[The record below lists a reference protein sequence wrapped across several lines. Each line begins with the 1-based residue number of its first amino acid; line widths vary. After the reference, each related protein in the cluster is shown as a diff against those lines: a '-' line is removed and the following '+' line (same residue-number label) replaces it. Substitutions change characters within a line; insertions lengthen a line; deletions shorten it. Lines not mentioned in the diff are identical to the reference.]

1 MATSSIHGSLR
12 IKLLRLILG
21 ALLLLGGATLLS
33 IGALIYSA
41 DREVQAQ
48 REQELLASLEEKAR
62 LLGFNQALALR
73 SLVAD
78 NLFGDVKA
86 LIYQTVSEN
95 NDIAYGLFFDA
106 ESRVWA
112 ASGLGVAGSAKDA
125 PPLTAKDLQALG
137 ISAEHSPRP
146 VLRRRANPM
155 GGDDVLEVAAP
166 VVSEGAHA
174 GTVIYGISTKGVV
187 ERMVQARS
195 LASARLVTTLGL
207 IGALILGSVAASYFL
222 VKRVAVHITEPL
234 LALRSAAGA
243 IATGLRSSSP
253 SGQATGVQ
261 LKQWER
267 VQIASGD
274 ELELLGAAFNSMVEA
289 NEQAFEELR
298 VKTEQALEASRLKSE
313 FLANMSHEIRTPMNG
328 ILGVIRLMQNQA
340 LDGKMRRYVETV
352 DASANTLMAIINDVL
367 DFSKLE
373 AGKYV
378 AQHVSYDLR
387 LVIQE
392 VAELMA
398 SQAHEKGL
406 ELVYRVERRVPTG
419 VVGDPDRF
427 RQVLTNLVGNAIKF
441 TERGEVLIDASG
453 GQQDKTSALIKLA
466 VVDTGPGIAAD
477 DQKKLFSAFTQVD
490 GSMVRNHGG
499 TGLGLAISK
508 RLVEVMGGEIAVEST
523 PGQGSKFW
531 FTIKVGVTAGGEQIR
546 SAEWASGRRALVVE
560 ISKSWRDVVVE
571 HLVAWGFD
579 AESTASGRDAI
590 NRLELALLENR
601 PFSAAVVG
609 VQMDDLGLE
618 EFLRT
623 IQSVPGLQTL
633 PVVALYHM
641 GSSVALSGL
650 DSSLVTQLPKP
661 LRVSELYNTLQSAL
675 TGAKAAPVSKP
686 GVEPGKIASKLP
698 VLVVDDNEI
707 NRYVAMEQV
716 EQLGLRV
723 ETAANGLEAL
733 ECVKRKQYVAV
744 LMDCQMPVMDGY
756 TATQKIREWESN
768 RNRHT
773 VIIALTAHALVGER
787 DRVLAA
793 GMDDYLAKPVRPQSL
808 QKTLW
813 RHVVLHRDEPE
824 PVSARAMNGKQPAAL
839 PVLAPEVPRSRKLI
853 ELVLKNVPSQL
864 DGLEAAIRD
873 ALVAEVKAS
882 AHKLKGS
889 MLSIGAS
896 RVAELAEKM
905 QHAAGQGELPRT
917 DDLARLR
924 QEFDSVSIA
933 LREELFAAE
942 AEVSVARNLS

>member
-1 MATSSIHGSLR
+1 MTSQTAHGSLR

-33 IGALIYSA
+33 SGALIYST
-41 DREVQAQ
+41 DREVQEK
-48 REQELLASLEEKAR
+48 REQELLGGLEEKAR

-86 LIYQTVSEN
+86 LIFQTVSEN
-95 NDIAYGLFFDA
+95 NDIAYGLFLDS
-106 ESRVWA
+106 ENRVWA
-112 ASGLGVAGSAKDA
+112 ASGLSTANTAKDA
-125 PPLTAKDLQALG
+125 PPLTVKDLQAFG
-137 ISAEHSPRP
+137 ISTDQQPRP
-146 VLRRRANPM
+146 ALRRRANPI
-155 GGDDVLEVAAP
+155 GAGDVLEIAAP
-166 VVSEGAHA
+166 VVSEGTHA
-174 GTVIYGISTKGVV
+174 GTVIYGISTKNVA
-187 ERMVQARS
+187 ERLAQARD
-195 LASARLVTTLGL
+195 LAASRLATTLGL

-234 LALRSAAGA
+234 FALRSAAGA
-243 IATGLRSSSP
+243 IATGLRSNAP
-253 SGQATGVQ
+253 LAEATGVAR
-261 LKQWER
+261 KKWER
-267 VQIASGD
+267 VQISSGD
-274 ELELLGAAFNSMVEA
+274 ELELLGSAFNSMVEA

-441 TERGEVLIDASG
+441 TERGEVLIDASTP
-453 GQQDKTSALIKLA
+453 QHDKTSALVKLA

-490 GSMVRNHGG
+490 GSLVRKHGG

-508 RLVEVMGGEIAVEST
+508 HLVEAMGGEIGLEST
-523 PGQGSKFW
+523 PGQGSRFW

-579 AESTASGRDAI
+579 AESTTSGRDAI
-590 NRLELALLENR
+590 NMLELGLLEKR

-618 EFLRT
+618 EFVRT
-623 IQSVPGLQTL
+623 IQSVPSLRSL

-650 DSSLVTQLPKP
+650 DSTLVTQLPKP

-675 TGAKAAPVSKP
+675 TGAVAAPVSKP
-686 GVEPGKIASKLP
+686 GVEPGRIASKLP

-723 ETAANGLEAL
+723 ETASNGLEAL
-733 ECVKRKQYVAV
+733 EYVKQKQYVAV

-756 TATQKIREWESN
+756 TATQKIREWESGTG
-768 RNRHT
+768 RHT

-813 RHVVLHRDEPE
+813 RHVVLNRDEPE
-824 PVSARAMNGKQPAAL
+824 PGPLLVDTGKAPAVL
-839 PVLAPEVPRSRKLI
+839 PVLDPEVPRSRKLI
-853 ELVLKNVPSQL
+853 ELVLKNVPGQL
-864 DGLEAAIRD
+864 DTLEAAFKE
-873 ALVAEVKAS
+873 AMTKEVMAS

-905 QHAAGQGELPRT
+905 QLAAGQGELPRNG
-917 DDLARLR
+917 DLARMR
-924 QEFDSVSIA
+924 QEFASVSAA
-933 LREELFAAE
+933 LREELTRAAQ
-942 AEVSVARNLS
+942 AT

>member
-1 MATSSIHGSLR
+1 MVTPNTNGSLR
-12 IKLLRLILG
+12 LKLLRLILG

-33 IGALIYSA
+33 SGALIYST
-41 DREVQAQ
+41 DREVQAK
-48 REQELLASLEEKAR
+48 REEELLGSLEEKAR

-86 LIYQTVSEN
+86 LIFQTVSEN

-106 ESRVWA
+106 ENRVWA
-112 ASGLGVAGSAKDA
+112 ASGLGQAAGPKDA
-125 PPLTAKDLQALG
+125 PALTAKDLQALG
-137 ISAEHSPRP
+137 ISTEHHPRS
-146 VLRRRANPM
+146 VLRRRQNPM
-155 GGDDVLEVAAP
+155 GGSDILEVAAP
-166 VVSEGAHA
+166 VVTEGTHA
-174 GTVIYGISTKGVV
+174 GTVIYGISTKSVV
-187 ERMVQARS
+187 ERMVQARE
-195 LASARLVTTLGL
+195 LARSRLVTTLGL

-234 LALRSAAGA
+234 FALRSAAGA
-243 IATGLRSSSP
+243 IANGLRSSAPP
-253 SGQATGVQ
+253 SQTTGIEP
-261 LKQWER
+261 KQWER
-267 VQIASGD
+267 VQIKSGD
-274 ELELLGAAFNSMVEA
+274 ELELLGEAFNSMVEA
-289 NEQAFEELR
+289 NEQAFDELR

-328 ILGVIRLMQNQA
+328 ILGVIRLMQNQP

-387 LVIQE
+387 LVVQE

-441 TERGEVLIDASG
+441 TDRGEVLVDVAAP
-453 GQQDKTSALIKLA
+453 QQDKSSALVKVA

-477 DQKKLFSAFTQVD
+477 DQKKLFAAFTQVD

-508 RLVEVMGGEIAVEST
+508 HLVEVMGGEIGIDST
-523 PGQGSKFW
+523 PGQGSRFW

-579 AESTASGRDAI
+579 AEATTSGRDAI
-590 NRLELALLENR
+590 SRLELSLLEKR

-609 VQMDDLGLE
+609 VQMDDLDLE
-618 EFLRT
+618 AFLRT
-623 IQSVPGLQTL
+623 IQSVPGLERL

-641 GSSVALSGL
+641 GSSVALTGL
-650 DSSLVTQLPKP
+650 ESTLVTQLPKP

-675 TGAKAAPVSKP
+675 TGAKIAPVSKP

-723 ETAANGLEAL
+723 ETACNGLEAL
-733 ECVKRKQYVAV
+733 ECIKQKRYVAV

-756 TATQKIREWESN
+756 TATQKIREWE
-768 RNRHT
+768 REKNRHT

-824 PVSARAMNGKQPAAL
+824 TAPALTSGAREPASL
-839 PVLAPEVPRSRKLI
+839 LVLDPEVPRSRKLI
-853 ELVLKNVPSQL
+853 ELVLKNVPQQL
-864 DGLEAAIRD
+864 DGLEASLRASV
-873 ALVAEVKAS
+873 VAEVKAS

-905 QHAAGQGELPRT
+905 QFAAGQGELPAT
-917 DDLARLR
+917 GDLAR
-924 QEFDSVSIA
+924 I
-933 LREELFAAE
+933 REEFAS
-942 AEVSVARNLS
+942 VSVALKEELAATAQAT

>member
-1 MATSSIHGSLR
+1 MATPNTHGSLR

-21 ALLLLGGATLLS
+21 ALLLLGGTTLFAS
-33 IGALIYSA
+33 GALIYST
-41 DREVQAQ
+41 DRAVQAK
-48 REQELLASLEEKAR
+48 REQELLNGLEEKAR

-86 LIYQTVSEN
+86 LIHQTVSEN
-95 NDIAYGLFFDA
+95 NDIAYGVFFDA
-106 ESRVWA
+106 ENRVWA
-112 ASGLGVAGSAKDA
+112 ASGLTRANAAKQAPGVA
-125 PPLTAKDLQALG
+125 PPNFTATDLEALG
-137 ISAEHSPRP
+137 ISTAHQGGL
-146 VLRRRANPM
+146 VLRRRQNPL

-166 VVSEGAHA
+166 VVSEGTHA
-174 GTVIYGISTKGVV
+174 GTVIYGISTQGVV
-187 ERMVQARS
+187 DHMVQARD
-195 LASARLVTTLGL
+195 LASSRLVTTLGL
-207 IGALILGSVAASYFL
+207 IVVLILGSGAASYFL
-222 VKRVAVHITEPL
+222 VKRLTVHITEPL
-234 LALRSAAGA
+234 LALRTAAGA
-243 IATGLRSSSP
+243 IASGLRSSAPPTESP
-253 SGQATGVQ
+253 VADR
-261 LKQWER
+261 KKWER
-267 VQIASGD
+267 VQITSGD

-298 VKTEQALEASRLKSE
+298 VKTEQALEASRMKSE

-328 ILGVIRLMQNQA
+328 ILGVIRLMQNQS

-352 DASANTLMAIINDVL
+352 DASANTLMSIINDVL

-441 TERGEVLIDASG
+441 TERGEVLIDAAAS
-453 GQQDKTSALIKLA
+453 QQDKTSALIKIA
-466 VVDTGPGIAAD
+466 VVDTGPGIAPD
-477 DQKKLFSAFTQVD
+477 DQKKLFAAFSQVD
-490 GSMVRNHGG
+490 GSLVRKHGG

-508 RLVEVMGGEIAVEST
+508 RLVEVMGGEVGLDST
-523 PGQGSKFW
+523 PGQGSRFW
-531 FTIKVGVTAGGEQIR
+531 FTIRVGVTAGGEQIR
-546 SAEWASGRRALVVE
+546 SAEWAGGRRALVVE
-560 ISKSWRDVVVE
+560 HSRSWRDVVVE

-579 AESTASGRDAI
+579 AESATSGRDAI
-590 NRLELALLENR
+590 NRLELAILEKR

-623 IQSVPGLQTL
+623 IQSVPALQTL
-633 PVVALYHM
+633 PIVALYHM
-641 GSSVALSGL
+641 GSSVTLSGM
-650 DSSLVTQLPKP
+650 DSSMVTQLPKP

-675 TGAKAAPVSKP
+675 TGASTPPPSKP
-686 GVEPGKIASKLP
+686 GAEPGKIASKLP

-723 ETAANGLEAL
+723 ETACNGQEAL

-756 TATQKIREWESN
+756 TATQEIRAWERS

-813 RHVVLHRDEPE
+813 RHVVLNREEPG
-824 PVSARAMNGKQPAAL
+824 SAPSRRGADMAPSSG
-839 PVLAPEVPRSRKLI
+839 PVLDPEVPRSRKLI
-853 ELVLKNVPSQL
+853 ELVLKNVPVQL
-864 DGLEAAIRD
+864 DGLEGVIRSAVAAEI
-873 ALVAEVKAS
+873 KAS

-905 QHAAGQGELPRT
+905 QHAAAQGELPDT
-917 DDLARLR
+917 SDLARIR
-924 QEFDSVSIA
+924 DEFDSVSIA
-933 LREELFAAE
+933 LKEELAAT
-942 AEVSVARNLS
+942 AKAT

>member
-1 MATSSIHGSLR
+1 MVTPNTHGSLR

-33 IGALIYSA
+33 SGALIYST
-41 DREVQAQ
+41 DREVQAK
-48 REQELLASLEEKAR
+48 REEELLGGLEEKAR

-86 LIYQTVSEN
+86 LIFQTVSES

-112 ASGLGVAGSAKDA
+112 ASGLGQAAGPKDA
-125 PPLTAKDLQALG
+125 PALTAKDLQALG
-137 ISAEHSPRP
+137 ISPEHHPRL
-146 VLRRRANPM
+146 VLRRRQNPM
-155 GGDDVLEVAAP
+155 GGSDVLEVAAP
-166 VVSEGAHA
+166 VVTEGTHA
-174 GTVIYGISTKGVV
+174 GTVIYGISTKSVV
-187 ERMVQARS
+187 ERMVQARELS
-195 LASARLVTTLGL
+195 RSRLVTTLGL

-234 LALRSAAGA
+234 FALRSAAGA
-243 IATGLRSSSP
+243 IASGLRSSAPP
-253 SGQATGVQ
+253 SQTTGIEP
-261 LKQWER
+261 KKWER
-267 VQIASGD
+267 VQIKSGD
-274 ELELLGAAFNSMVEA
+274 ELELLGEAFNSMVEA
-289 NEQAFEELR
+289 NEHAFEELR

-328 ILGVIRLMQNQA
+328 ILGVIRLMQNQP

-387 LVIQE
+387 LVVQE

-441 TERGEVLIDASG
+441 TDRGEVLVDVAAP
-453 GQQDKTSALIKLA
+453 QQDKSSALVKLA

-477 DQKKLFSAFTQVD
+477 DQKKLFAAFTQVD

-508 RLVEVMGGEIAVEST
+508 HLVEVMGGEIGVDST
-523 PGQGSKFW
+523 PGQGSRFW
-531 FTIKVGVTAGGEQIR
+531 FTIKVGVTSGGEQIR

-579 AESTASGRDAI
+579 AESTTSGRDAI
-590 NRLELALLENR
+590 SRLELALLEKR

-609 VQMDDLGLE
+609 VQMDDLDLE
-618 EFLRT
+618 AFLRT
-623 IQSVPGLQTL
+623 IRSVPGLERL

-650 DSSLVTQLPKP
+650 ESTVVTQLPKP

-675 TGAKAAPVSKP
+675 TGAKIAPVSKP

-723 ETAANGLEAL
+723 ETACNGLEAL

-756 TATQKIREWESN
+756 TATQKIREWESGK
-768 RNRHT
+768 NRHT

-824 PVSARAMNGKQPAAL
+824 PTPALTNGASEPAPL
-839 PVLAPEVPRSRKLI
+839 LVLDPEVPRSRKLI
-853 ELVLKNVPSQL
+853 ELVLKNVPQQL
-864 DGLEAAIRD
+864 DGLEASLRASV
-873 ALVAEVKAS
+873 AAEVKAS

-905 QHAAGQGELPRT
+905 QFAAGRGELPAT
-917 DDLARLR
+917 GDLARIR
-924 QEFDSVSIA
+924 EEFDA
-933 LREELFAAE
+933 
-942 AEVSVARNLS
+942 VSVALKEELAATAQAT

>member
-1 MATSSIHGSLR
+1 MDTPNTHGSLR
-12 IKLLRLILG
+12 SKLLRLILG

-33 IGALIYSA
+33 SGALIYST
-41 DREVQAQ
+41 DREVQAK
-48 REQELLASLEEKAR
+48 REEELLGGLEEKAR

-78 NLFGDVKA
+78 NLFSDVKA
-86 LIYQTVSEN
+86 LIFQTVSEN

-106 ESRVWA
+106 ENRVWA
-112 ASGLGVAGSAKDA
+112 ASGLGPAGGVKDA

-137 ISAEHSPRP
+137 ISTEHHPRP
-146 VLRRRANPM
+146 ALKRRQNPM
-155 GGDDVLEVAAP
+155 GGSDVVEISAP
-166 VVSEGAHA
+166 VVTEGSHA
-174 GTVIYGISTKGVV
+174 GTVIYGVSTRSVV
-187 ERMVQARS
+187 ERMIQARD
-195 LASARLVTTLGL
+195 LAAHRLVTTLGL

-234 LALRSAAGA
+234 FALRSAAGA
-243 IATGLRSSSP
+243 IASGLRSSGP
-253 SGQATGVQ
+253 EAETTGVER
-261 LKQWER
+261 KKWER
-267 VQIASGD
+267 VQIKSGD
-274 ELELLGAAFNSMVEA
+274 ELELLGEAFNSMVEA

-328 ILGVIRLMQNQA
+328 ILGVIRLMQNQPIE
-340 LDGKMRRYVETV
+340 GKMRRYVETV

-387 LVIQE
+387 LVVQE

-441 TERGEVLIDASG
+441 TDRGEVLVDVASP
-453 GQQDKTSALIKLA
+453 QQDKSSAIIKLA
-466 VVDTGPGIAAD
+466 VVDTGPGIAPE
-477 DQKKLFSAFTQVD
+477 DQKKLFAAFTQVD

-508 RLVEVMGGEIAVEST
+508 HLVEVMGGEIGVEST

-560 ISKSWRDVVVE
+560 ISKTWRDVVVE

-579 AESTASGRDAI
+579 AEATASGRDAI
-590 NRLELALLENR
+590 NRLELAQLEQR

-609 VQMDDLGLE
+609 VQMNDLGLE

-650 DSSLVTQLPKP
+650 ESTLVTQLPKP

-675 TGAKAAPVSKP
+675 TGAKIAPESKP

-723 ETAANGLEAL
+723 ETACNGLEAV

-756 TATQKIREWESN
+756 TATQKIREWESAK
-768 RNRHT
+768 NRHT

-813 RHVVLHRDEPE
+813 RHVVLHRDEPA
-824 PVSARAMNGKQPAAL
+824 PTSVRTSGARTPAPL
-839 PVLAPEVPRSRKLI
+839 HVLDPEVPRSRKLI
-853 ELVLKNVPSQL
+853 ELALKNVPAQL
-864 DGLEAAIRD
+864 DHLEASIGNAQ
-873 ALVAEVKAS
+873 AAEVKAS

-889 MLSIGAS
+889 MLSIGAA

-905 QHAAGQGELPRT
+905 QLAAGQGELPRA
-917 DDLARLR
+917 DDLARIR
-924 QEFDSVSIA
+924 QEFDSVSVA
-933 LREELFAAE
+933 LKEELAATAE
-942 AEVSVARNLS
+942 ATT

>member
-1 MATSSIHGSLR
+1 MATPNTHGSLR

-21 ALLLLGGATLLS
+21 ALLLLGGTTLLAS
-33 IGALIYSA
+33 GALIYST
-41 DREVQAQ
+41 DRAVQAK
-48 REQELLASLEEKAR
+48 REQELLSGLEEKAR

-86 LIYQTVSEN
+86 LIHQTVSEN
-95 NDIAYGLFFDA
+95 NDIAYGVFFDA
-106 ESRVWA
+106 ENRVWA
-112 ASGLGVAGSAKDA
+112 ASGLARAPASKDA
-125 PPLTAKDLQALG
+125 PGPAAPNYTAADLESLG
-137 ISAEHSPRP
+137 ISTAHQSRL
-146 VLRRRANPM
+146 VLRRRQNPL
-155 GGDDVLEVAAP
+155 GGEDVLEVAAP
-166 VVSEGAHA
+166 VISEGAHA
-174 GTVIYGISTKGVV
+174 GSVIYGVSTRSVA
-187 ERMVQARS
+187 ERMVQARD
-195 LASARLVTTLGL
+195 LAANRLVTTLGL
-207 IGALILGSVAASYFL
+207 IVALILGSGAASYFL

-234 LALRSAAGA
+234 LALRTAAGA
-243 IATGLRSSSP
+243 IATGLRSSAPPTESP
-253 SGQATGVQ
+253 IVDR
-261 LKQWER
+261 KKWER
-267 VQIASGD
+267 VQITSGD
-274 ELELLGAAFNSMVEA
+274 ELELLGSAFNSMVEA

-298 VKTEQALEASRLKSE
+298 VKTEQALEASRMKSE

-328 ILGVIRLMQNQA
+328 ILGVIRLMQNQS

-352 DASANTLMAIINDVL
+352 DASANTLMSIINDVL

-419 VVGDPDRF
+419 IVGDPDRF

-441 TERGEVLIDASG
+441 TERGEVLIDASIS
-453 GQQDKTSALIKLA
+453 QQDKATALIKLA
-466 VVDTGPGIAAD
+466 VVDTGPGIAPD
-477 DQKKLFSAFTQVD
+477 DQKKLFAAFSQVD
-490 GSMVRNHGG
+490 GSLVRKHGG

-508 RLVEVMGGEIAVEST
+508 RLVEVMGGEVGLDST
-523 PGQGSKFW
+523 PGQGSRFW
-531 FTIKVGVTAGGEQIR
+531 FTIRVGVTAGGEQIR

-560 ISKSWRDVVVE
+560 ISRSWRDVVVE

-579 AESTASGRDAI
+579 AESATSGRDAI
-590 NRLELALLENR
+590 NRLELAVLEKR

-623 IQSVPGLQTL
+623 IQSVPALQTL

-641 GSSVALSGL
+641 GSSVTLSGM
-650 DSSLVTQLPKP
+650 DSSMVTQLPKP

-675 TGAKAAPVSKP
+675 TGASTPPPSKP
-686 GVEPGKIASKLP
+686 GAEPGKIASKLP

-723 ETAANGLEAL
+723 ETACNGQEAL
-733 ECVKRKQYVAV
+733 ECVKRKRYVAV

-756 TATQKIREWESN
+756 TATQEIRAWERS

-813 RHVVLHRDEPE
+813 RHVVLSRDEPPSSRSPSAPE
-824 PVSARAMNGKQPAAL
+824 LEAARA
-839 PVLAPEVPRSRKLI
+839 PVLDPEVPRSRKLI
-853 ELVLKNVPSQL
+853 ELVLKNVPAQL
-864 DGLEAAIRD
+864 DGLEAVIRS
-873 ALVAEVKAS
+873 AVAAEIKAN

-889 MLSIGAS
+889 MLSIGAA

-905 QHAAGQGELPRT
+905 QLAAGQGELPQAGDIT
-917 DDLARLR
+917 RLR
-924 QEFDSVSIA
+924 DEFDSVSAA
-933 LREELFAAE
+933 LKEELAAT
-942 AEVSVARNLS
+942 AKAT

>member
-1 MATSSIHGSLR
+1 MATPNNHGSLR

-21 ALLLLGGATLLS
+21 ALLLLGGTTLLAS
-33 IGALIYSA
+33 GALIYST
-41 DREVQAQ
+41 DRAVQAK
-48 REQELLASLEEKAR
+48 REQELLSGLEEKAR

-86 LIYQTVSEN
+86 LIHQTVSEN

-106 ESRVWA
+106 ENRVWA
-112 ASGLGVAGSAKDA
+112 ASGLTRANASNDALGVAA
-125 PPLTAKDLQALG
+125 PNLTAADLEALG
-137 ISAEHSPRP
+137 ISTAHQSRL
-146 VLRRRANPM
+146 VLRRRQNPL

-166 VVSEGAHA
+166 VVSEGTHA
-174 GTVIYGISTKGVV
+174 GTVIYGISTKSVV
-187 ERMVQARS
+187 DHMVQARN
-195 LASARLVTTLGL
+195 LAASRLATTLGL
-207 IGALILGSVAASYFL
+207 IVALIIGSVAASYFV

-234 LALRSAAGA
+234 LALRTAAGA
-243 IATGLRSSSP
+243 IATGLRSSAPPTESP
-253 SGQATGVQ
+253 VADR
-261 LKQWER
+261 KKWER
-267 VQIASGD
+267 VQITSGD

-298 VKTEQALEASRLKSE
+298 VKTEQALEASRMKSE

-328 ILGVIRLMQNQA
+328 ILGVIRLMQNQT

-352 DASANTLMAIINDVL
+352 DASANTLMSIINDVL

-441 TERGEVLIDASG
+441 TDRGEVLIDAATS
-453 GQQDKTSALIKLA
+453 QQDKTSALIKLA
-466 VVDTGPGIAAD
+466 VVDTGPGIAAE
-477 DQKKLFSAFTQVD
+477 DQKKLFAAFSQVD
-490 GSMVRNHGG
+490 GSLVRKHGG

-508 RLVEVMGGEIAVEST
+508 RLVEVMGGEVGLDST
-523 PGQGSKFW
+523 PGQGSRFW
-531 FTIKVGVTAGGEQIR
+531 FTIRVGVTAGGEQIR

-560 ISKSWRDVVVE
+560 NSRSWRDVVVE

-579 AESTASGRDAI
+579 AESATSGRDAI
-590 NRLELALLENR
+590 NRLELAVLERR

-623 IQSVPGLQTL
+623 IQSVPALQTL

-641 GSSVALSGL
+641 GSSVTLSGL
-650 DSSLVTQLPKP
+650 DSSMVTQLPKP

-675 TGAKAAPVSKP
+675 TGASTPPISKP
-686 GVEPGKIASKLP
+686 GAEPGKIASKLP

-723 ETAANGLEAL
+723 ETACNGQEAL

-756 TATQKIREWESN
+756 TATQEIRAWERSK
-768 RNRHT
+768 NRHT

-813 RHVVLHRDEPE
+813 KHVVLSRDEPGSSPSLPRVDE
-824 PVSARAMNGKQPAAL
+824 EESVDA
-839 PVLAPEVPRSRKLI
+839 PVLDPEVPRSRKLI
-853 ELVLKNVPSQL
+853 ELVLKNVPVQL
-864 DGLEAAIRD
+864 DGLEGVIRD
-873 ALVAEVKAS
+873 AAAAEIKAS

-896 RVAELAEKM
+896 RVAALAEKM
-905 QHAAGQGELPRT
+905 QHAAGRGDVPHP

-924 QEFDSVSIA
+924 AEFDSVSIA
-933 LREELFAAE
+933 LKEELAAT
-942 AEVSVARNLS
+942 AKAT

>member
-1 MATSSIHGSLR
+1 MEPRHSHGSLR
-12 IKLLRLILG
+12 NKLLRLILG
-21 ALLLLGGATLLS
+21 ALLLLGGATLFS
-33 IGALIYSA
+33 SGALLYST
-41 DREVQAQ
+41 DREVQAK
-48 REQELLASLEEKAR
+48 REQELLGGLEEKAR
-62 LLGFNQALALR
+62 LLGFNQSLALR

-95 NDIAYGLFFDA
+95 SDIAYGLFFDA
-106 ESRVWA
+106 ENRVWA
-112 ASGLGVAGSAKDA
+112 ASGLGPNAAAKDA
-125 PPLTAKDLQALG
+125 PNLTAKDLQTLG
-137 ISAEHSPRP
+137 ISTQHQPRP
-146 VLRRRANPM
+146 VLRRRENPM
-155 GGDDVLEVAAP
+155 GGSDVLEVAAP
-166 VVSEGAHA
+166 VVLEGSHA
-174 GTVIYGISTKGVV
+174 GTVIYGISTKNVV
-187 ERMVQARS
+187 DRMVQARE
-195 LASARLVTTLGL
+195 LASSRLRATLGL

-243 IATGLRSSSP
+243 IATGLRADSP
-253 SGQATGVQ
+253 GLSTGVERR
-261 LKQWER
+261 KWER
-267 VQIASGD
+267 VQISSGD

-298 VKTEQALEASRLKSE
+298 VKTEQALEASRMKSE

-328 ILGVIRLMQNQA
+328 ILGVIRLMQSQT
-340 LDGKMRRYVETV
+340 LGGKMRRYVETV

-378 AQHVSYDLR
+378 AQHLAYDLR
-387 LVIQE
+387 LVVQE

-406 ELVYRVERRVPTG
+406 ELVYRVERRVPSG

-441 TERGEVLIDASG
+441 TERGEVLIDASTA
-453 GQQDKTSALIKLA
+453 QQEQSSALVKIA
-466 VVDTGPGIAAD
+466 VVDTGPGIALE

-490 GSMVRNHGG
+490 GSLVRKHGG

-508 RLVEVMGGEIAVEST
+508 RLVEAMGGEIGLEST
-523 PGQGSKFW
+523 PGQGSRFW
-531 FTIKVGVTAGGEQIR
+531 FTIRVGVTSEGEQIR

-590 NRLELALLENR
+590 NRLELGLLEKR

-618 EFLRT
+618 DFVRT
-623 IQSVPGLQTL
+623 IQSVPALQSL
-633 PVVALYHM
+633 PIVALYQM
-641 GSSVALSGL
+641 GSSVALTGL
-650 DSSLVTQLPKP
+650 DASSVTQLPKP

-675 TGAKAAPVSKP
+675 TGAKAAQVSKP
-686 GVEPGKIASKLP
+686 GVEHGKIASKLP

-723 ETAANGLEAL
+723 ETACNGLEAL
-733 ECVKRKQYVAV
+733 EAVKRKQYVAI

-756 TATQKIREWESN
+756 TATQKIREWERG

-813 RHVVLHRDEPE
+813 RHVVLNRDEPE
-824 PVSARAMNGKQPAAL
+824 PEAAPAGSVREPAAPL
-839 PVLAPEVPRSRKLI
+839 VLDPEVPRSRKLI
-853 ELVLKNVPSQL
+853 ELVLRNVPAQL
-864 DGLEAAIRD
+864 DCLDTSVREA
-873 ALVAEVKAS
+873 VAREVMAN

-889 MLSIGAS
+889 MLSIGAA

-905 QHAAGQGELPRT
+905 QLAAGQGELPRAG
-917 DDLARLR
+917 DLEQIR
-924 QEFDSVSIA
+924 QEFDSVSVA
-933 LREELFAAE
+933 LREELAAT
-942 AEVSVARNLS
+942 AKAT

>member
-1 MATSSIHGSLR
+1 MATPNTHGSLR

-21 ALLLLGGATLLS
+21 ALLLLGGTTLLAS
-33 IGALIYSA
+33 GALIYST
-41 DREVQAQ
+41 DRAVQAK
-48 REQELLASLEEKAR
+48 REQELLSGLEEKAR

-86 LIYQTVSEN
+86 LIHQTVSEN

-106 ESRVWA
+106 ENRVWA
-112 ASGLGVAGSAKDA
+112 ASGLARVPTSNDA
-125 PPLTAKDLQALG
+125 PSPAAPNFTAADLESLG
-137 ISAEHSPRP
+137 ISTAHQTRL
-146 VLRRRANPM
+146 VLRRRQNPL

-166 VVSEGAHA
+166 VISEGTHA
-174 GTVIYGISTKGVV
+174 GTVIYGISTRSVV
-187 ERMVQARS
+187 ERMVQARD
-195 LASARLVTTLGL
+195 LAANRLVTTLGL
-207 IGALILGSVAASYFL
+207 IVALILGSGAASYFL

-234 LALRSAAGA
+234 LALRTAAGA
-243 IATGLRSSSP
+243 IATGLRSSAPSTESP
-253 SGQATGVQ
+253 IVDR
-261 LKQWER
+261 KKWER
-267 VQIASGD
+267 VQITSGD

-298 VKTEQALEASRLKSE
+298 VKTEQALEASRMKSE

-328 ILGVIRLMQNQA
+328 ILGVIRLMQNQS

-352 DASANTLMAIINDVL
+352 DASANTLMSIINDVL

-419 VVGDPDRF
+419 IVGDPDRF

-441 TERGEVLIDASG
+441 TERGEVLIDASTS
-453 GQQDKTSALIKLA
+453 QQDKATALIKLA
-466 VVDTGPGIAAD
+466 VVDTGPGIAPD
-477 DQKKLFSAFTQVD
+477 DQKKLFAAFSQVD
-490 GSMVRNHGG
+490 GSLVRKHGG

-508 RLVEVMGGEIAVEST
+508 RLVEVMGGEVGLDST
-523 PGQGSKFW
+523 PGQGSRFW
-531 FTIKVGVTAGGEQIR
+531 FTIRVGVTAGGEQIR

-560 ISKSWRDVVVE
+560 NSRSWRDVVVE

-579 AESTASGRDAI
+579 AESATSGRDAI
-590 NRLELALLENR
+590 NRLELAVLERR

-618 EFLRT
+618 EFLKT
-623 IQSVPGLQTL
+623 IQSVPALQTL

-641 GSSVALSGL
+641 GSSVTLSGM
-650 DSSLVTQLPKP
+650 DSSMVTQLPKP

-675 TGAKAAPVSKP
+675 TGASTPPPSKP
-686 GVEPGKIASKLP
+686 GAEPGKIASKLP

-723 ETAANGLEAL
+723 ETACNGQEAL

-756 TATQKIREWESN
+756 TATQEIRAWERS

-813 RHVVLHRDEPE
+813 RHVVLSREEPGSS
-824 PVSARAMNGKQPAAL
+824 PSLSAAATEAESA
-839 PVLAPEVPRSRKLI
+839 PVLDPEVPRSRKLI
-853 ELVLKNVPSQL
+853 ELVLKNVPAQL
-864 DGLEAAIRD
+864 DGLEGVIRSAVAAEI
-873 ALVAEVKAS
+873 KAN

-889 MLSIGAS
+889 MLSIGAG

-905 QHAAGQGELPRT
+905 QLAAGQGEVPQAR
-917 DDLARLR
+917 DLARIR
-924 QEFDSVSIA
+924 DEFDA
-933 LREELFAAE
+933 
-942 AEVSVARNLS
+942 VSVALKEELAATAKAT

>member
-1 MATSSIHGSLR
+1 MPTPNAHGSLR
-12 IKLLRLILG
+12 NKLLRLILG

-33 IGALIYSA
+33 SGALIYST
-41 DREVQAQ
+41 DREVQAK
-48 REQELLASLEEKAR
+48 REQELLGGLEEKAR
-62 LLGFNQALALR
+62 LLGFNQSLALR

-86 LIYQTVSEN
+86 LIHQTVSEN
-95 NDIAYGLFFDA
+95 SDIAYGLFIDS
-106 ESRVWA
+106 ENRVWA
-112 ASGLGVAGSAKDA
+112 ASGLGQATGAKDA
-125 PPLTAKDLQALG
+125 PGPTAKELQALG
-137 ISAEHSPRP
+137 ISTEHQPRP
-146 VLRRRANPM
+146 ALKRRANPM
-155 GGDDVLEVAAP
+155 GGADVLEVAAP
-166 VVSEGAHA
+166 VVSEGTQA
-174 GTVIYGISTKGVV
+174 GTVIYGISTKSVA
-187 ERMVQARS
+187 ERMAQARE
-195 LASARLVTTLGL
+195 LAASRLATTLGL
-207 IGALILGSVAASYFL
+207 IVALILGSVAASYFL

-234 LALRSAAGA
+234 FALRSAAGA
-243 IATGLRSSSP
+243 IATGLRANAPVAES
-253 SGQATGVQ
+253 TGVGR
-261 LKQWER
+261 KKWER

-387 LVIQE
+387 LVVQE

-441 TERGEVLIDASG
+441 TDRGEVLIDASTA
-453 GQQDKTSALIKLA
+453 QQDKASALVKLA
-466 VVDTGPGIAAD
+466 VVDTGPGIAAE

-490 GSMVRNHGG
+490 GSMVRKHGG

-508 RLVEVMGGEIAVEST
+508 HLVEAMGGEIGLEST
-523 PGQGSKFW
+523 PGQGSRFW

-579 AESTASGRDAI
+579 AESTASARDAI
-590 NRLELALLENR
+590 NRLELGLLEKR

-618 EFLRT
+618 EFVRT
-623 IQSVPGLQTL
+623 IQSVSGLRSL
-633 PVVALYHM
+633 PIVALYHM

-650 DSSLVTQLPKP
+650 DSSVVTQLPKP

-675 TGAKAAPVSKP
+675 TGAAAAPVSKP
-686 GVEPGKIASKLP
+686 GVEPGRIASKLP

-723 ETAANGLEAL
+723 ETASNGLEAL
-733 ECVKRKQYVAV
+733 EYVKQKQYVAV

-756 TATQKIREWESN
+756 TATQKIREWE
-768 RNRHT
+768 RGIGRHT

-813 RHVVLHRDEPE
+813 RHVVLNRDEPE
-824 PVSARAMNGKQPAAL
+824 PGAPLPDATKAPAVL
-839 PVLAPEVPRSRKLI
+839 PVLDPEVPRSRKLI
-853 ELVLKNVPSQL
+853 ELVLKNVPVQL
-864 DGLEAAIRD
+864 DSLESAFKEAMTR
-873 ALVAEVKAS
+873 EVMAS

-889 MLSIGAS
+889 MLSIGAA

-905 QHAAGQGELPRT
+905 QLAAREGELPRT
-917 DDLARLR
+917 GDLAQLR
-924 QEFDSVSIA
+924 QEFDSVSVA
-933 LREELFAAE
+933 LEQELAAT
-942 AEVSVARNLS
+942 AKAS

>member
-1 MATSSIHGSLR
+1 MATPHIHGSLR
-12 IKLLRLILG
+12 NKLLRLILG
-21 ALLLLGGATLLS
+21 ALLLLGGATLFS
-33 IGALIYSA
+33 SGALIYST
-41 DREVQAQ
+41 DREVQQ
-48 REQELLASLEEKAR
+48 KREEELLGGLEEKAR

-95 NDIAYGLFFDA
+95 GDIAYGLFFDA
-106 ESRVWA
+106 ENRVWA
-112 ASGLGVAGSAKDA
+112 ASGLGPANAAKDA
-125 PPLTAKDLQALG
+125 PTLTAKDLQAFG
-137 ISAEHSPRP
+137 ISTAHQPRP
-146 VLRRRANPM
+146 VLKRRENPM
-155 GGDDVLEVAAP
+155 GGSDVLEVAAP
-166 VVSEGAHA
+166 VVVEGSHA
-174 GTVIYGISTKGVV
+174 GTVIYGISTKNVV
-187 ERMVQARS
+187 DRMVQARE
-195 LASARLVTTLGL
+195 LASSRLVTTLGL

-243 IATGLRSSSP
+243 IATGLRADAPAQS
-253 SGQATGVQ
+253 TGVER
-261 LKQWER
+261 KKWER
-267 VQIASGD
+267 VRIASGD

-298 VKTEQALEASRLKSE
+298 VKTEQALEASRMKSE

-328 ILGVIRLMQNQA
+328 ILGVIRLMQNQT
-340 LDGKMRRYVETV
+340 LGGKMRRYVETV

-378 AQHVSYDLR
+378 AQHVAYDLR
-387 LVIQE
+387 LVVQE

-406 ELVYRVERRVPTG
+406 ELVYRVERRVPSG

-441 TERGEVLIDASG
+441 TERGEVLIDASTA
-453 GQQDKTSALIKLA
+453 QQEKSSALVKIA
-466 VVDTGPGIAAD
+466 VVDTGPGIALD
-477 DQKKLFSAFTQVD
+477 DQKRLFAAFTQVD
-490 GSMVRNHGG
+490 GSLVRKHGG

-508 RLVEVMGGEIAVEST
+508 RLVEAMGGEIGLEST
-523 PGQGSKFW
+523 PGQGSRFW
-531 FTIKVGVTAGGEQIR
+531 FTLRVGVTSEGEQMR

-590 NRLELALLENR
+590 NRLELGLLEKR

-618 EFLRT
+618 EFVRT
-623 IQSVPGLQTL
+623 IQSVPALQSL
-633 PVVALYHM
+633 PIVALYQM
-641 GSSVALSGL
+641 GTSVALSGL
-650 DSSLVTQLPKP
+650 DSTLVTQLPKP

-675 TGAKAAPVSKP
+675 TGATAAQVSKP

-723 ETAANGLEAL
+723 ETACNGLEAL
-733 ECVKRKQYVAV
+733 ESVKRRQYVAV

-756 TATQKIREWESN
+756 TATQKIREWEST

-813 RHVVLHRDEPE
+813 RHVVLNRDEPE
-824 PVSARAMNGKQPAAL
+824 LEATASGAGRPQAAPL
-839 PVLAPEVPRSRKLI
+839 VLDPEVPRSRKLI
-853 ELVLKNVPSQL
+853 ELVLKNVPAQL
-864 DGLEAAIRD
+864 DHLEASVREA
-873 ALVAEVKAS
+873 VAGEVLAS

-896 RVAELAEKM
+896 RVAALAEKM
-905 QHAAGQGELPRT
+905 QLAAGQGELP
-917 DDLARLR
+917 LAGELERIR
-924 QEFDSVSIA
+924 QEFDSVSVA
-933 LREELFAAE
+933 LREELAAT
-942 AEVSVARNLS
+942 AKAT

>member
-1 MATSSIHGSLR
+1 MVPPNTHGSLR

-33 IGALIYSA
+33 SGALIYST
-41 DREVQAQ
+41 DREVQAK
-48 REQELLASLEEKAR
+48 REEELLGSLEEKAR

-86 LIYQTVSEN
+86 LIFQTVSEN

-106 ESRVWA
+106 ENRVWA
-112 ASGLGVAGSAKDA
+112 ASGLGPAAGAKDA
-125 PPLTAKDLQALG
+125 PPLTAKELQALG
-137 ISAEHSPRP
+137 ISTEHHPRP
-146 VLRRRANPM
+146 VLKRRQNPM
-155 GGDDVLEVAAP
+155 GGSDVLEVAAP
-166 VVSEGAHA
+166 VVAEGSHA
-174 GTVIYGISTKGVV
+174 GTVIYGISTKSVV
-187 ERMVQARS
+187 ERMIQARD
-195 LASARLVTTLGL
+195 LAAQRLVTTLGL

-234 LALRSAAGA
+234 FALRSAAGA
-243 IATGLRSSSP
+243 IASGLRSNAP
-253 SGQATGVQ
+253 GTEASGVER
-261 LKQWER
+261 KEWER
-267 VQIASGD
+267 VRIKSGD
-274 ELELLGAAFNSMVEA
+274 ELELLGEAFNSMVEA

-298 VKTEQALEASRLKSE
+298 IKTEQALEASRLKSE

-328 ILGVIRLMQNQA
+328 ILGVIRLMQNQP

-378 AQHVSYDLR
+378 AQHVQYDLR
-387 LVIQE
+387 LVVQE

-441 TERGEVLIDASG
+441 TDRGEVLVDVAAP
-453 GQQDKTSALIKLA
+453 QQDAASATVKLA
-466 VVDTGPGIAAD
+466 VVDTGPGIAPD
-477 DQKKLFSAFTQVD
+477 DQKKLFAAFTQVD

-508 RLVEVMGGEIAVEST
+508 HLVEVMGGEIGVEST
-523 PGQGSKFW
+523 PGQGSRFW
-531 FTIKVGVTAGGEQIR
+531 FTIKVGVTSEGEQIR

-571 HLVAWGFD
+571 HLVAWGFN

-609 VQMDDLGLE
+609 VQMNDVGLE

-650 DSSLVTQLPKP
+650 DSTLVTQLPKP

-675 TGAKAAPVSKP
+675 TGAKIAPVSKP

-723 ETAANGLEAL
+723 ETACNGLEAV

-756 TATQKIREWESN
+756 TATQKIREWESAK
-768 RNRHT
+768 NRHT

-824 PVSARAMNGKQPAAL
+824 PAPLSASGARLPAL
-839 PVLAPEVPRSRKLI
+839 LHVLDPEVPRSRKLI
-853 ELVLKNVPSQL
+853 ELVLRNVPGQL
-864 DGLEAAIRD
+864 EHLDASVGKAEA
-873 ALVAEVKAS
+873 AEVKAS

-905 QHAAGQGELPRT
+905 QLAAGRGELPKT
-917 DDLARLR
+917 GDLEQIR
-924 QEFDSVSIA
+924 QEFDAVSVA
-933 LREELFAAE
+933 LREELASTAQ
-942 AEVSVARNLS
+942 ATT

>member
-1 MATSSIHGSLR
+1 MPTPNAHGSLR
-12 IKLLRLILG
+12 NKLLRLILG

-33 IGALIYSA
+33 SGALIYST
-41 DREVQAQ
+41 DREVQAT
-48 REQELLASLEEKAR
+48 REQELLGSLEEKAR
-62 LLGFNQALALR
+62 LLGFNQSLALR

-95 NDIAYGLFFDA
+95 SDIAYGLFVDS
-106 ESRVWA
+106 ENRVWA
-112 ASGLGVAGSAKDA
+112 ASGLGPASVAKDA
-125 PPLTAKDLQALG
+125 PALTVKDLQALG
-137 ISAEHSPRP
+137 ISAVHQPRP
-146 VLRRRANPM
+146 ALKRRANPM
-155 GGDDVLEVAAP
+155 GGVDVLEVSAP
-166 VVSEGAHA
+166 VVSEGTQA
-174 GTVIYGISTKGVV
+174 GTVIYGISTKSVA
-187 ERMVQARS
+187 ERMAHARE
-195 LASARLVTTLGL
+195 LAASRLATTLGL
-207 IGALILGSVAASYFL
+207 IVALIIGCVAASYFL

-243 IATGLRSSSP
+243 IATGLRSNAPLTES
-253 SGQATGVQ
+253 TGTAR
-261 LKQWER
+261 KSWER
-267 VQIASGD
+267 VQISSGD

-328 ILGVIRLMQNQA
+328 ILGVIRLMQSQA

-373 AGKYV
+373 AGKYI

-387 LVIQE
+387 LVVQE

-441 TERGEVLIDASG
+441 TERGEVLIDAITA
-453 GQQDKTSALIKLA
+453 QQDKGSALVKVA

-490 GSMVRNHGG
+490 GSLVRKHGG

-508 RLVEVMGGEIAVEST
+508 HLAEAMGGEIGVDST
-523 PGQGSKFW
+523 PGQGSRFW
-531 FTIKVGVTAGGEQIR
+531 FTIKVGVTAGAEQIR

-579 AESTASGRDAI
+579 AEAMASGRDAI
-590 NRLELALLENR
+590 NRLELGLLEQR

-609 VQMDDLGLE
+609 AQMDDLGLE
-618 EFLRT
+618 QFVRT
-623 IQSVPGLQTL
+623 VQSVPGLHRL
-633 PVVALYHM
+633 PIVALYHM

-650 DSSLVTQLPKP
+650 ESSVVTQLPKP

-675 TGAKAAPVSKP
+675 TGAAAAPVSKP
-686 GVEPGKIASKLP
+686 GVEPGRIASKLP

-723 ETAANGLEAL
+723 ETASNGLEAL
-733 ECVKRKQYVAV
+733 ECVKQKQYVAV

-756 TATQKIREWESN
+756 TATQKIREWESGIG
-768 RNRHT
+768 RHT

-813 RHVVLHRDEPE
+813 RHVVLNRDEPE
-824 PVSARAMNGKQPAAL
+824 PGPLLPDADRPSPVL
-839 PVLAPEVPRSRKLI
+839 PVLDPEVPRSRKLI
-853 ELVLKNVPSQL
+853 ELVLKNVPGQL
-864 DGLEAAIRD
+864 DSLESAFKEAMTK
-873 ALVAEVKAS
+873 EVMAS

-889 MLSIGAS
+889 MLSIGAA
-896 RVAELAEKM
+896 RVAELAEKV
-905 QHAAGQGELPRT
+905 QLAAREGDLPRKG
-917 DDLARLR
+917 DLSRLR
-924 QEFDSVSIA
+924 QEFDA
-933 LREELFAAE
+933 
-942 AEVSVARNLS
+942 VSVALRQELAATAKAS

>member
-1 MATSSIHGSLR
+1 MATPNIQGSLR

-21 ALLLLGGATLLS
+21 ALLLLGGTTLLS
-33 IGALIYSA
+33 SGALIYST

-48 REQELLASLEEKAR
+48 REQELLGSLEEKAR

-73 SLVAD
+73 SLVTD

-86 LIYQTVSEN
+86 LIHQTVSEN
-95 NDIAYGLFFDA
+95 KDIAYGLFFDA
-106 ESRVWA
+106 EDRVWA
-112 ASGLGVAGSAKDA
+112 ASGLRPADGAKDA
-125 PPLTAKDLQALG
+125 PNLTTKDLHALG
-137 ISAEHSPRP
+137 ISTDHPPRS
-146 VLRRRANPM
+146 VLRRRENPM

-166 VVSEGAHA
+166 VVLEGTHA
-174 GTVIYGISTKGVV
+174 GTVIYGISTRNVV
-187 ERMVQARS
+187 ERMVQARK
-195 LASARLVTTLGL
+195 LASSRLMTTLGL
-207 IGALILGSVAASYFL
+207 IGALVLGSFAASYVV
-222 VKRVAVHITEPL
+222 VKRLAVHITEPL
-234 LALRSAAGA
+234 LALRTAAGA
-243 IATGLRSSSP
+243 IAAGLRSDAP
-253 SGQATGVQ
+253 LEQTTGVARR
-261 LKQWER
+261 KWER
-267 VQIASGD
+267 VNIESGD
-274 ELELLGAAFNSMVEA
+274 EIELLGAAFNSMVEA

-298 VKTEQALEASRLKSE
+298 VKTEQALEASRMKSE

-328 ILGVIRLMQNQA
+328 ILGVIRLMQNQT
-340 LDGKMRRYVETV
+340 LGGKMRRYVETV

-378 AQHVSYDLR
+378 AQHVAYDLR

-406 ELVYRVERRVPTG
+406 ELVYRVERHVPTG

-441 TERGEVLIDASG
+441 TEQGEVLIDATAP
-453 GQQDKTSALIKLA
+453 QQDKTSALVKLV
-466 VVDTGPGIAAD
+466 VVDTGPGIAHE
-477 DQKKLFSAFTQVD
+477 DQQKLFAAFTQVD
-490 GSMVRNHGG
+490 GSLVRKHGG

-508 RLVEVMGGEIAVEST
+508 RLVEVMGGEIGLEST

-531 FTIKVGVTAGGEQIR
+531 FTIKVGVTAGAEQIR

-590 NRLELALLENR
+590 NRLELALLEKR

-609 VQMDDLGLE
+609 VQMDDLDLE
-618 EFLRT
+618 EFVRT
-623 IQSVPGLQTL
+623 IQSVPELQTL

-675 TGAKAAPVSKP
+675 TGAKVAPVVKP
-686 GVEPGKIASKLP
+686 GAEPGKIASKLP

-723 ETAANGLEAL
+723 ETASNGLEAL
-733 ECVKRKQYVAV
+733 ECVKKRQYVAV

-756 TATQKIREWESN
+756 TATQKIREWERG

-813 RHVVLHRDEPE
+813 RHVVLHRGEPDQD
-824 PVSARAMNGKQPAAL
+824 PALASAAKDPAVR
-839 PVLAPEVPRSRKLI
+839 PVLDPEVPRSRKLI
-853 ELVLKNVPSQL
+853 ELVLKNVPAQL
-864 DGLEAAIRD
+864 DSLDDCIQGA
-873 ALVAEVKAS
+873 VAPEVMAS

-889 MLSIGAS
+889 MLSIGAA

-905 QHAAGQGELPRT
+905 QLAAAKGELPQNG
-917 DDLARLR
+917 DLARIR
-924 QEFDSVSIA
+924 QEFDA
-933 LREELFAAE
+933 
-942 AEVSVARNLS
+942 VSVALKEELAATAKAT

>member
-1 MATSSIHGSLR
+1 MPSPNAHGSLR

-21 ALLLLGGATLLS
+21 ALLLLGGTTLLS
-33 IGALIYSA
+33 SGALIYST
-41 DREVQAQ
+41 DREVQTK
-48 REQELLASLEEKAR
+48 REQELLGGLEEKAR

-86 LIYQTVSEN
+86 LIFQTVSEN
-95 NDIAYGLFFDA
+95 GDIAYGLFLDS
-106 ESRVWA
+106 ENRVWA
-112 ASGLGVAGSAKDA
+112 ASGLTLANEAKDA
-125 PPLTAKDLQALG
+125 PSLTAKDLQALG
-137 ISAEHSPRP
+137 ISTEHKPRAA
-146 VLRRRANPM
+146 LRRRAHPL
-155 GGDDVLEVAAP
+155 GGVDVLEVTAP
-166 VVSEGAHA
+166 VVSEGTHA
-174 GTVIYGISTKGVV
+174 GTVIYGISTRHVA
-187 ERMVQARS
+187 ERLAQARD
-195 LASARLVTTLGL
+195 LAASRLATTLGL
-207 IGALILGSVAASYFL
+207 IGALILGSIAASYFL

-243 IATGLRSSSP
+243 IATGLRSNGPLAES
-253 SGQATGVQ
+253 TGVAR
-261 LKQWER
+261 KKWER

-340 LDGKMRRYVETV
+340 LEGKMRRYVETV

-441 TERGEVLIDASG
+441 TERGEVLIDASTPPTP
-453 GQQDKTSALIKLA
+453 QQDKTSALIKLA
-466 VVDTGPGIAAD
+466 VVDTGPGIAPD

-490 GSMVRNHGG
+490 GSLVRKHGG

-508 RLVEVMGGEIAVEST
+508 HLAEAMGGEVGLEST
-523 PGQGSKFW
+523 PGQGSRFW
-531 FTIKVGVTAGGEQIR
+531 FTLKVGVTSGGEQIR

-579 AESTASGRDAI
+579 AHSTTSGRDAI
-590 NRLELALLENR
+590 NQLELGLLENR

-609 VQMDDLGLE
+609 VQMQDLDLE
-618 EFLRT
+618 EFVRT
-623 IQSVPGLQTL
+623 IRSVPTL
-633 PVVALYHM
+633 RSLPIVALYHM

-675 TGAKAAPVSKP
+675 TGAAAAPVSKP
-686 GVEPGKIASKLP
+686 GVEPGRIASKLP

-723 ETAANGLEAL
+723 ETASNGLEAL
-733 ECVKRKQYVAV
+733 ECVKRKQYVAI

-756 TATQKIREWESN
+756 TSTQQIREWESGTG
-768 RNRHT
+768 RHT

-813 RHVVLHRDEPE
+813 RHVILNRDEPE
-824 PVSARAMNGKQPAAL
+824 LTTTLPGADKDPSAL
-839 PVLAPEVPRSRKLI
+839 PVLDPEVPRSRKLI
-853 ELVLKNVPSQL
+853 QLVLKNVPGQL
-864 DGLEAAIRD
+864 DSLEAAFLE
-873 ALVAEVKAS
+873 AMTKEVMAS

-889 MLSIGAS
+889 MLSIGAP

-905 QHAAGQGELPRT
+905 QLAAGQGNLPRKG
-917 DDLARLR
+917 DLARIR
-924 QEFDSVSIA
+924 REFDSVSAA
-933 LREELFAAE
+933 LTEELAATAE
-942 AEVSVARNLS
+942 AT

>member
-1 MATSSIHGSLR
+1 MVTPNTHGSLR
-12 IKLLRLILG
+12 LKLLRLILG

-33 IGALIYSA
+33 SGALIYST
-41 DREVQAQ
+41 DREVQAK
-48 REQELLASLEEKAR
+48 REEELLGSLEEKAR

-86 LIYQTVSEN
+86 LIFQTVSEN

-106 ESRVWA
+106 ENRVWA
-112 ASGLGVAGSAKDA
+112 ASGLGQAAGPKDA
-125 PPLTAKDLQALG
+125 PALTAKDLQALG
-137 ISAEHSPRP
+137 ISTEHHPRS
-146 VLRRRANPM
+146 VLRRRQNPM
-155 GGDDVLEVAAP
+155 GGSDVLEVAAP
-166 VVSEGAHA
+166 VVTEGTHA
-174 GTVIYGISTKGVV
+174 GTVIYGISTKSVV
-187 ERMVQARS
+187 ERMVQARE
-195 LASARLVTTLGL
+195 LARSRLVTTLGL

-234 LALRSAAGA
+234 FALRSAAGA
-243 IATGLRSSSP
+243 IANGLRSSAPP
-253 SGQATGVQ
+253 SQTTGIEP
-261 LKQWER
+261 KKWER
-267 VQIASGD
+267 VQIKSGD
-274 ELELLGAAFNSMVEA
+274 ELELLGEAFNSMVEA
-289 NEQAFEELR
+289 NEQAFDELR

-328 ILGVIRLMQNQA
+328 ILGVIRLMQNQP

-387 LVIQE
+387 LVVQE

-441 TERGEVLIDASG
+441 TDRGEVLVDVAAP
-453 GQQDKTSALIKLA
+453 QQDKSSALVKVA

-477 DQKKLFSAFTQVD
+477 DQKKLFAAFTQVD

-508 RLVEVMGGEIAVEST
+508 HLVEVMGGEIGIDST
-523 PGQGSKFW
+523 PGQGSRFW

-579 AESTASGRDAI
+579 AEATTSGRDAI
-590 NRLELALLENR
+590 SRLELALLEKR

-609 VQMDDLGLE
+609 VQMDDLDLE
-618 EFLRT
+618 AFLRT

-641 GSSVALSGL
+641 GSSVALTGL
-650 DSSLVTQLPKP
+650 ESTLVTQLPKP

-675 TGAKAAPVSKP
+675 TGAKIAPVSKP

-723 ETAANGLEAL
+723 ETACNGLEAL
-733 ECVKRKQYVAV
+733 ECVKRKPYVAV

-756 TATQKIREWESN
+756 TATQKIREWE
-768 RNRHT
+768 REKNRHT

-824 PVSARAMNGKQPAAL
+824 TAPALTSGAREPVSL
-839 PVLAPEVPRSRKLI
+839 LVLDPEVPRSRKLI
-853 ELVLKNVPSQL
+853 ELVLKNVPQQL
-864 DGLEAAIRD
+864 DGLEASLRASV
-873 ALVAEVKAS
+873 AAEVKAS

-905 QHAAGQGELPRT
+905 QFAAGQGELPAT
-917 DDLARLR
+917 GDLAR
-924 QEFDSVSIA
+924 I
-933 LREELFAAE
+933 REEFAS
-942 AEVSVARNLS
+942 VSVALKEELAATAQAT

>member
-1 MATSSIHGSLR
+1 MDTPNTHGSLR
-12 IKLLRLILG
+12 SKLLRLILG

-33 IGALIYSA
+33 SGALIYST
-41 DREVQAQ
+41 DREVQAK
-48 REQELLASLEEKAR
+48 REEELLGGLEEKAR

-86 LIYQTVSEN
+86 LIFQTVSEN

-106 ESRVWA
+106 ENRVWA
-112 ASGLGVAGSAKDA
+112 ASGLGPAGGVKDT

-137 ISAEHSPRP
+137 ISTEHHPRP
-146 VLRRRANPM
+146 SLKRRQNPM
-155 GGDDVLEVAAP
+155 MGGSDVVEVSAP
-166 VVSEGAHA
+166 VVTEGSHA
-174 GTVIYGISTKGVV
+174 GTVIYGVSTRSVV
-187 ERMVQARS
+187 ERMVQARD
-195 LASARLVTTLGL
+195 LAAHRLVTTLGL

-234 LALRSAAGA
+234 FALRSAAGA
-243 IATGLRSSSP
+243 IASGLRSSGP
-253 SGQATGVQ
+253 GPEATGVER
-261 LKQWER
+261 KKWER
-267 VQIASGD
+267 VQIKSGD
-274 ELELLGAAFNSMVEA
+274 ELELLGEAFNSMVEA

-328 ILGVIRLMQNQA
+328 ILGVIRLMQNQP
-340 LDGKMRRYVETV
+340 LEGKMRRYVETV

-378 AQHVSYDLR
+378 AQHVAYDLR
-387 LVIQE
+387 LVVQE

-441 TERGEVLIDASG
+441 TDRGEVLVDVAAP
-453 GQQDKTSALIKLA
+453 QQDKGSAMVKLA
-466 VVDTGPGIAAD
+466 VVDTGPGIAPE
-477 DQKKLFSAFTQVD
+477 DQKKLFAAFTQVD

-508 RLVEVMGGEIAVEST
+508 HLVEVMGGEIGVEST

-560 ISKSWRDVVVE
+560 ISKTWRDVVVE

-579 AESTASGRDAI
+579 AEATASGRDAI
-590 NRLELALLENR
+590 NRLELALLEKR

-609 VQMDDLGLE
+609 VQMNDLGLE

-650 DSSLVTQLPKP
+650 ESTLVTQLPKP

-675 TGAKAAPVSKP
+675 TGAKIAPVSKP

-723 ETAANGLEAL
+723 ETACNGLEAV
-733 ECVKRKQYVAV
+733 ECVKRKQYVAI

-756 TATQKIREWESN
+756 TATQKIREWESAK
-768 RNRHT
+768 NRHT

-824 PVSARAMNGKQPAAL
+824 PASVHGAREPSPL
-839 PVLAPEVPRSRKLI
+839 HVLDPEVPRSRKLI
-853 ELVLKNVPSQL
+853 ELVLKNVPAQL
-864 DGLEAAIRD
+864 DHLEASIGNA
-873 ALVAEVKAS
+873 AAAEVKAS

-889 MLSIGAS
+889 MLSIGAA

-905 QHAAGQGELPRT
+905 QLAAGQGELPKAG
-917 DDLARLR
+917 DLARIR
-924 QEFDSVSIA
+924 QEFASVSAA
-933 LREELFAAE
+933 LKEELAATAE
-942 AEVSVARNLS
+942 ATT